1 MKPPTST
8 VHLIIAPT
16 PHPRVAVTEM
26 ANHQC
31 IRVLEVKEATVEVA
45 VAAQEEELLL
55 LVVAEA
61 HLAMEATL
69 ELRTSPLRRE
79 AQPTQR
85 VQTSHLDL
93 SSEQQLKQPC
103 RTLYP

>member
-31 IRVLEVKEATVEVA
+31 IRVVEVKEATVEVA
-45 VAAQEEELLL
+45 VVAQEEELLL
-55 LVVAEA
+55 LVVAEVA
-61 HLAMEATL
+61 HLATEATL
-69 ELRTSPLRRE
+69 EPRTSPLRRE

-85 VQTSHLDL
+85 VQTSHLDH
-93 SSEQQLKQPC
+93 SSEQQLSQPC
-103 RTLYP
+103 KTL